1 MKKIYKFSI
10 YCILTTISSIA
21 LQKFCRSKTDGFAE
35 SKIRATL
42 PFHEP
47 FEIKN
52 VSSEDLDLALK
63 ALDQPYFYLGKGAQ
77 CYAFVSK
84 DDQYVI
90 KFFRLDRLCPSS
102 IYTLIPLTKQLDD
115 LRKERIARKF
125 EELSR
130 DFLSYKYA
138 YEALKNPTGL
148 IYVQL
153 NAPSKFSKILT
164 VYDKISVKH
173 TIDLSEMHFLIQKK
187 GELFYTSLEELIS
200 LNKIDEAKARLTEL
214 VEYLVFRS
222 KLGLYDKDPD
232 INTNFGI
239 CNNQTIQIDTGR
251 FRYDPSR
258 IAPDIYIA
266 DIIRITDNLHQWLDT
281 KNSSLSL
288 FLNQEIERLKK
299 ESL

>member
-1 MKKIYKFSI
+1 
-10 YCILTTISSIA
+10 
-21 LQKFCRSKTDGFAE
+21 
-35 SKIRATL
+35 
-42 PFHEP
+42 
-47 FEIKN
+47 
-52 VSSEDLDLALK
+52 
-63 ALDQPYFYLGKGAQ
+63 
-77 CYAFVSK
+77 
-84 DDQYVI
+84 
-90 KFFRLDRLCPSS
+90 
-102 IYTLIPLTKQLDD
+102 
-115 LRKERIARKF
+115 
-125 EELSR
+125 
-130 DFLSYKYA
+130 
-138 YEALKNPTGL
+138 
-148 IYVQL
+148 
-153 NAPSKFSKILT
+153 
-164 VYDKISVKH
+164 
-173 TIDLSEMHFLIQKK
+173 MHFLIQKK